1 LSGAPPPASLRL
13 ASDPPPAVTLP
24 SSFYRLRWAFLT
36 LTFVVTMVGYADRQV
51 LALLKPALDAKFGWS
66 GQDYGNMTTAFQIAI
81 AVSLVW
87 VGWFLDKVGLR
98 AGFATGLGGWSL
110 AASLHAIARTVPEF
124 IAARASLGVFEAIGT
139 PAGMKAL
146 ATFFRAEERALV
158 IGVTNIAPNVATMVT
173 PLIVSALYVA
183 IGWQLTIVALGAFG
197 FLCLALWLALP
208 LRRMEQQAQTGL
220 PQGAPLADDH
230 AATHPVWQD
239 KTAWLLAAVKALTDQ
254 AWWFFLFF
262 LPDFMHRRFHLD
274 LGHLGAPVATI
285 YALAAT
291 GSVMGGLL
299 PRLLTQTGLS
309 PARARATAM
318 LIFALLVAPV
328 TTLTTAPALWP
339 TVALLGLALAAHQGF
354 SVNVFAQAADMV
366 PATRIGRV
374 IAFAALAGNL
384 AGAASAHA
392 AGWMQTTWHTLA
404 PMFFVCAAGYP
415 LAWLILAATGAFRPK

>member
-1 LSGAPPPASLRL
+1 
-13 ASDPPPAVTLP
+13 
-24 SSFYRLRWAFLT
+24 
-36 LTFVVTMVGYADRQV
+36 MVGYADRQV
-51 LALLKPALDAKFGWS
+51 LALLKPALDAKFGWT

-98 AGFATGLGGWSL
+98 AGFATGLAGWSL
-110 AASLHAIARTVPEF
+110 AATLHAAARTVPEF

-173 PLIVSALYVA
+173 PLAVSALYVA
-183 IGWQLTIVALGAFG
+183 FGWQLTIVALGVFG
-197 FLCLALWLALP
+197 FLCVALWLALP
-208 LRRMEQQAQTGL
+208 LRRMEQQALSL
-220 PQGAPLADDH
+220 PQGAPLAD
-230 AATHPVWQD
+230 THTKPHPIWND
-239 KTAWLLAAVKALTDQ
+239 KTAWLLATVKALTDQ

-285 YALAAT
+285 YALAAA
-291 GSVMGGLL
+291 GSVLGGLL
-299 PRLLTQTGLS
+299 PRLLTATGLP
-309 PARARATAM
+309 PAHTRAAAM
-318 LIFALLVAPV
+318 AIFALAVSPII
-328 TTLTTAPALWP
+328 TLTSAPALWP

-354 SVNVFAQAADMV
+354 SVNVFALAADMV
-366 PATRIGRV
+366 PAARIGRV

-392 AGWMQTTWHTLA
+392 AGWMQGTWHTVA

-415 LAWLILAATGAFRPK
+415 LAWGVLFLAGAFKEKQAVLF